1 MIKPK
6 ATESYTG
13 KGDFQ
18 TWWYDIEAY
27 IKFYEANTTE
37 VERLKFI
44 IASLSGAARRI
55 ANGNSEARKSIQTLY
70 EKLQSVFV
78 GGVDWNARL
87 HETKQL
93 PDEEAHTF
101 VTQFS
106 RY

>member
-78 GGVDWNARL
+78 GGVD
-87 HETKQL
+87 
-93 PDEEAHTF
+93 
-101 VTQFS
+101 
-106 RY
+106 